1 MGEGKN
7 MSEALLHYTWLC
19 VHDCFNP
26 QLYLREEGVTNCN
39 VLATG
44 YTASYLV
51 VHANMLH
58 YYI

>member
-1 MGEGKN
+1 